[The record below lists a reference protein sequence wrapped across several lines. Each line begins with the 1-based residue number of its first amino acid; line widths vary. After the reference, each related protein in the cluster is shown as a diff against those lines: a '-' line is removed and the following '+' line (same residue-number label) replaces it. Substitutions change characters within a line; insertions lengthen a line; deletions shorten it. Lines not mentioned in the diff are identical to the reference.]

1 MTQELDVR
9 LAVEE
14 ALQRK
19 DREALRAVLWELF
32 DQGRLPAILE
42 ELDPAKLVA
51 LVETLGEETFADLL
65 TKLGPPSA
73 AAVLLRLGRAAR
85 DVLEDVLWRL
95 FEHDRLVGLLRAI
108 QPAEL
113 AALAELLGDETF
125 GEILAE
131 LDPQDAAQILERLS
145 SAEAADVLEAMAPD
159 DAADVFAQLDP
170 AEARQIL
177 VEMEP
182 LEAKELQEL
191 LSYPPDT
198 AGGRMTPAYVALLP
212 DVRVDQ
218 AIAALR
224 KVAEEVETIYY
235 AYVVDEDNHLLGVVS
250 MRDLVL
256 NPPYR
261 TIGEIMER
269 EIVKVPA
276 TADQEE
282 AARLLIE
289 EGLLAIPVVDEQDRL
304 LGIITVDDVADI
316 LEREVTED
324 IERLGGSQPLEVPY
338 TRATPV
344 YLWRRR
350 VGWLLL
356 LFVAEMYT
364 GTVLRHFEQELEEAI
379 ALAFFVPL
387 LIGTG
392 GNAGSQVVT
401 TLVRAMAVE
410 GISLRDFFRIFPKE
424 FIAGL
429 LAGLAMG
436 IAGFLRAEI
445 LGVDPAISLT
455 VGTALFCIVL
465 WAVTVA
471 TLLPLLLKR
480 LGIDPAVVSS
490 PLIATLVDGT
500 GLVIYFN
507 VARFILGLH
516 G

>member
-1 MTQELDVR
+1 MATEMDIQMQLRSLLHRGER
-9 LAVEE
+9 EAVED
-14 ALQRK
+14 L
-19 DREALRAVLWELF
+19 LWEL
-32 DQGRLPAILE
+32 
-42 ELDPAKLVA
+42 
-51 LVETLGEETFADLL
+51 VEQRQLY
-65 TKLGPPSA
+65 
-73 AAVLLRLGRAAR
+73 AVLRE
-85 DVLEDVLWRL
+85 LEP
-95 FEHDRLVGLLRAI
+95 F
-108 QPAEL
+108 EL
-113 AALAELLGDETF
+113 ARLAELLGDETF
-125 GEILAE
+125 GEFLAE
-131 LDPQDAAQILERLS
+131 LDPSDAADLLERLS
-145 SAEAADVLEAMAPD
+145 SQEAADVLEAMAPD
-159 DAADVFAQLDP
+159 DAADVFARLDP
-170 AEARQIL
+170 DEARQIL

-182 LEAKELQEL
+182 LEAQELQEL
-191 LSYPPDT
+191 LSYPPET
-198 AGGRMTPAYVALLP
+198 AGGRMTPSYVALLP

-224 KVAEEVETIYY
+224 KVAAEVETIYY
-235 AYVVDEDNHLLGVVS
+235 AYVVDEANHLLGVVS

-256 NPPYR
+256 SPPYR
-261 TIGEIMER
+261 TVGEIMTR
-269 EIVKVPA
+269 DIVKVRA

-282 AARLLIE
+282 AACLLVE
-289 EGLLAIPVVDEQDRL
+289 EGLLAIPVVDDEDRL

-338 TRATPV
+338 TRATPF

-350 VGWLLL
+350 IGWLLL

-364 GTVLRHFEQELEEAI
+364 GTVLRHFEQELEAAI

-410 GISLRDFFRIFPKE
+410 GIGIRDFFRIFPKE

-429 LAGLAMG
+429 LAGVVMG
-436 IAGFLRAEI
+436 TAGFLRAEI

-455 VGTALFCIVL
+455 VGVALFCIVL

-471 TLLPLLLKR
+471 TVLPLLLRR

-490 PLIATLVDGT
+490 PFIATLVDGT

-507 VARFILGLH
+507 VARIILHLH
-516 G
+516 S

>member
-1 MTQELDVR
+1 MTTEMEFRSTFEAALRNREREQIEDLLWRAVDQRQLFELFQELESPQ
-9 LAVEE
+9 L
-14 ALQRK
+14 
-19 DREALRAVLWELF
+19 RE
-32 DQGRLPAILE
+32 
-42 ELDPAKLVA
+42 
-51 LVETLGEETFADLL
+51 
-65 TKLGPPSA
+65 
-73 AAVLLRLGRAAR
+73 
-85 DVLEDVLWRL
+85 
-95 FEHDRLVGLLRAI
+95 
-108 QPAEL
+108 
-113 AALAELLGDETF
+113 LAELLGDEAI
-125 GEILAE
+125 GEFLAE
-131 LDPQDAAQILERLS
+131 LDPSDAAMILERLG

-170 AEARQIL
+170 VEAKQIL

-182 LEAKELQEL
+182 LEAQELQNL

-198 AGGRMTPAYVALLP
+198 AGGRMTPAFVALLP

-224 KVAEEVETIYY
+224 RVAEEVETIS
-235 AYVVDEDNHLLGVVS
+235 YVYVTDEDNRLLGVVS
-250 MRDLVL
+250 MRELVL
-256 NPPYR
+256 SPPYR
-261 TIGEIMER
+261 MVGEIMTR
-269 EIVKVPA
+269 DIVKVPA

-282 AARLLIE
+282 AARLLVE
-289 EGLLAIPVVDEQDRL
+289 EELLALPVVDAQDRL

-338 TRATPV
+338 TRATPL

-364 GTVLRHFEQELEEAI
+364 GTVLRHFERELEEAI

-410 GISLRDFFRIFPKE
+410 GISLKDFFRIFPKE
-424 FIAGL
+424 LFAGL
-429 LAGLAMG
+429 LIGLAMG
-436 IAGFLRAEI
+436 TAGFLRAEV
-445 LGVDPAISLT
+445 LGVAPAISLT
-455 VGTALFCIVL
+455 VGVALFCIVL
-465 WAVTVA
+465 WAVSVA
-471 TLLPLLLKR
+471 TLLPLILKQI
-480 LGIDPAVVSS
+480 GVDPAVVSS

-507 VARFILGLH
+507 VARAILHLH

>member
-1 MTQELDVR
+1 MATEMDIQMQLRSLLQCGER
-9 LAVEE
+9 EAVED
-14 ALQRK
+14 L
-19 DREALRAVLWELF
+19 LWELVE
-32 DQGRLPAILE
+32 QRQLYPVLCELE
-42 ELDPAKLVA
+42 P
-51 LVETLGEETFADLL
+51 F
-65 TKLGPPSA
+65 
-73 AAVLLRLGRAAR
+73 
-85 DVLEDVLWRL
+85 
-95 FEHDRLVGLLRAI
+95 
-108 QPAEL
+108 EL
-113 AALAELLGDETF
+113 ARLAELLGDETF
-125 GEILAE
+125 GEFLAE
-131 LDPQDAAQILERLS
+131 LDPSDAADLLERLS
-145 SAEAADVLEAMAPD
+145 SQEAADVLEAMAPD
-159 DAADVFAQLDP
+159 DAADVFARLDP
-170 AEARQIL
+170 DEARQIL

-182 LEAKELQEL
+182 LEAQELQEL
-191 LSYPPDT
+191 LSYPPET
-198 AGGRMTPAYVALLP
+198 AGGRMTPSYVALVP

-224 KVAEEVETIYY
+224 KVAAEVETIYY
-235 AYVVDEDNHLLGVVS
+235 AYVVDEANHLLGVVS

-256 NPPYR
+256 SPPYR
-261 TIGEIMER
+261 TVGEIMTR
-269 EIVKVPA
+269 DIVKVRA

-282 AARLLIE
+282 AARLLVE
-289 EGLLAIPVVDEQDRL
+289 EGLLAIPVVDDEDRL

-338 TRATPV
+338 TRATPF

-364 GTVLRHFEQELEEAI
+364 GTVLRHFEQELEAAI

-410 GISLRDFFRIFPKE
+410 GIGIRAFFRIFPKE

-429 LAGLAMG
+429 LAGVVMG
-436 IAGFLRAEI
+436 TAGFLRAEI

-455 VGTALFCIVL
+455 VGVALFCIVL

-471 TLLPLLLKR
+471 TLLPLLLR
-480 LGIDPAVVSS
+480 QLGIDPAVVSS
-490 PLIATLVDGT
+490 PSIATLVDGT
-500 GLVIYFN
+500 RLVIYFN
-507 VARFILGLH
+507 IARIILDLH
-516 G
+516 S

>member
-1 MTQELDVR
+1 MSAEVEFRMLLTDALQKRDREMLEDLLWQLAEQRRLHAVLRELEPGELAR
-9 LAVEE
+9 LAEV
-14 ALQRK
+14 
-19 DREALRAVLWELF
+19 
-32 DQGRLPAILE
+32 
-42 ELDPAKLVA
+42 
-51 LVETLGEETFADLL
+51 
-65 TKLGPPSA
+65 
-73 AAVLLRLGRAAR
+73 
-85 DVLEDVLWRL
+85 
-95 FEHDRLVGLLRAI
+95 
-108 QPAEL
+108 
-113 AALAELLGDETF
+113 LGDETF
-125 GEILAE
+125 GEFLAE
-131 LDPQDAAQILERLS
+131 LEPSDAAEILERLS

-159 DAADVFAQLDP
+159 DAADVLSRLDP

-182 LEAKELQEL
+182 VEAKELEEL
-191 LSYPPDT
+191 LSYPPET
-198 AGGRMTPAYVALLP
+198 AGGRMTPAFVALLP

-235 AYVVDEDNHLLGVVS
+235 AYVVDEENRLLGVVS
-250 MRDLVL
+250 MRELVL
-256 NPPYR
+256 SPPYR
-261 TIGEIMER
+261 TVGEIMER
-269 EIVKVPA
+269 DIVKVRA

-282 AARLLIE
+282 AARLLVE
-289 EGLLAIPVVDEQDRL
+289 EGLLALPVVDEEDRL

-324 IERLGGSQPLEVPY
+324 IERLGGSQPLEIPY

-410 GISLRDFFRIFPKE
+410 GIGLRDFVRIFPKE

-429 LAGLAMG
+429 LAGAVMG
-436 IAGFLRAEI
+436 AAGFLRAEI

-455 VGTALFCIVL
+455 VGVALFCIVL

-490 PLIATLVDGT
+490 PFIATLVDGT

-507 VARFILGLH
+507 VARLILHLY
-516 G
+516 

>member
-1 MTQELDVR
+1 MSAEIEFRTLLTDALQKRDRELLEDLLWQLAEQRRLYAVLRELEPGELAR
-9 LAVEE
+9 LAEV
-14 ALQRK
+14 
-19 DREALRAVLWELF
+19 
-32 DQGRLPAILE
+32 
-42 ELDPAKLVA
+42 
-51 LVETLGEETFADLL
+51 
-65 TKLGPPSA
+65 
-73 AAVLLRLGRAAR
+73 
-85 DVLEDVLWRL
+85 
-95 FEHDRLVGLLRAI
+95 
-108 QPAEL
+108 
-113 AALAELLGDETF
+113 LGDETF
-125 GEILAE
+125 GEFLAE
-131 LDPQDAAQILERLS
+131 LEPSDAAEILERLS

-159 DAADVFAQLDP
+159 DAADVLSRLDP

-182 LEAKELQEL
+182 VEAKELEEL
-191 LSYPPDT
+191 LSYPPET
-198 AGGRMTPAYVALLP
+198 AGGRMTPAFVALLP

-235 AYVVDEDNHLLGVVS
+235 AYVVDEENRLLGVVS
-250 MRDLVL
+250 MRELVL
-256 NPPYR
+256 SPPYR
-261 TIGEIMER
+261 TVGEIMER
-269 EIVKVPA
+269 DIVKVRA

-282 AARLLIE
+282 AARLLVE
-289 EGLLAIPVVDEQDRL
+289 EGLLALPVVDEEDRL

-324 IERLGGSQPLEVPY
+324 IERLGGSQPLEIPY

-410 GISLRDFFRIFPKE
+410 GIGLRDFVRIFPKE

-429 LAGLAMG
+429 LAGAVMG
-436 IAGFLRAEI
+436 AAGFLRAEI

-455 VGTALFCIVL
+455 VGVALFCIVL

-490 PLIATLVDGT
+490 PFIATLVDGT

-507 VARFILGLH
+507 VARLILRLH
-516 G
+516 

>member
-1 MTQELDVR
+1 MATEMNVRALLDD
-9 LAVEE
+9 

-19 DREALRAVLWELF
+19 DREALEDLLWELVER
-32 DQGRLPAILE
+32 G
-42 ELDPAKLVA
+42 ELY
-51 LVETLGEETFADLL
+51 
-65 TKLGPPSA
+65 
-73 AAVLLRLGRAAR
+73 
-85 DVLEDVLWRL
+85 DVLSDLE
-95 FEHDRLVGLLRAI
+95 
-108 QPAEL
+108 PKTL
-113 AALAELLGDETF
+113 AALAQVLGDETF
-125 GEILAE
+125 GEFLAE
-131 LDPQDAAQILERLS
+131 LEPSDAAALLERLGS
-145 SAEAADVLEAMAPD
+145 EEAADVLEAMAPD

-182 LEAKELQEL
+182 LEAQELQEL

-198 AGGRMTPAYVALLP
+198 AGGRMTPSFVALLP

-224 KVAEEVETIYY
+224 KVAQEVETIYY

-256 NPPYR
+256 SPPYR
-261 TIGEIMER
+261 TVGDIMVR
-269 EIVKVPA
+269 DVVKVSA

-282 AARLLIE
+282 AARLLVE
-289 EGLLAIPVVDEQDRL
+289 EGLLAIPVVDAENRL

-338 TRATPV
+338 TRATPL

-350 VGWLLL
+350 IGWLLL
-356 LFVAEMYT
+356 LFVAGMYT
-364 GTVLRHFEQELEEAI
+364 GTVLRHYEEQLEEAI

-410 GISLRDFFRIFPKE
+410 GIGLRDFFRIFPKE

-429 LAGLAMG
+429 LAGVVMG
-436 IAGFLRAEI
+436 TAGFLRAEI

-455 VGTALFCIVL
+455 VAFALFFIVL

-471 TLLPLLLKR
+471 TLLPLILQR
-480 LGIDPAVVSS
+480 VGIDPAVVSS

-500 GLVIYFN
+500 GLLIYFN
-507 VARFILGLH
+507 VARVILSWYG
-516 G
+516 

>member
-1 MTQELDVR
+1 MVTEMEFQQVLSDALERGERERVEDLLWR
-9 LAVEE
+9 AVEE
-14 ALQRK
+14 RQ
-19 DREALRAVLWELF
+19 LF
-32 DQGRLPAILE
+32 DVLQQMEPPQLARLA
-42 ELDPAKLVA
+42 
-51 LVETLGEETFADLL
+51 
-65 TKLGPPSA
+65 
-73 AAVLLRLGRAAR
+73 
-85 DVLEDVLWRL
+85 
-95 FEHDRLVGLLRAI
+95 
-108 QPAEL
+108 Q
-113 AALAELLGDETF
+113 LLGDETF
-125 GEILAE
+125 GELLAE
-131 LDPQDAAQILERLS
+131 LDPSDAATILERLT

-159 DAADVFAQLDP
+159 DAADVFAHLDP
-170 AEARQIL
+170 DEARQIL
-177 VEMEP
+177 IEMEP
-182 LEAKELQEL
+182 LEARELQEL
-191 LSYPPDT
+191 LSYPPET

-235 AYVVDEDNHLLGVVS
+235 AYVTDEDNRLLGVVS

-256 NPPYR
+256 SPPYR
-261 TIGEIMER
+261 TVGEIMTR
-269 EIVKVPA
+269 DVIKVRA

-282 AARLLIE
+282 AARLLVE
-289 EGLLAIPVVDEQDRL
+289 EGLLALPVVDDEDRL

-356 LFVAEMYT
+356 LFIAEMYT

-410 GISLRDFFRIFPKE
+410 GIGLRDFLRIFPKE

-429 LAGLAMG
+429 LAGAVMG
-436 IAGFLRAEI
+436 TVGFLRAEI

-455 VGTALFCIVL
+455 VGVALFCIVL
-465 WAVTVA
+465 WAVSVA
-471 TLLPLLLKR
+471 TLLPLLLRR

-490 PLIATLVDGT
+490 PFIATLVDGT

-507 VARFILGLH
+507 IARLILHLH

>member
-1 MTQELDVR
+1 MATEMNVQ
-9 LAVEE
+9 AVLED
-14 ALQRK
+14 ALRRK
-19 DREALRAVLWELF
+19 DREALEDILW
-32 DQGRLPAILE
+32 G
-42 ELDPAKLVA
+42 
-51 LVETLGEETFADLL
+51 LVEQ
-65 TKLGPPSA
+65 
-73 AAVLLRLGRAAR
+73 R
-85 DVLEDVLWRL
+85 RL
-95 FEHDRLVGLLRAI
+95 FEVLNELEPARL
-108 QPAEL
+108 AEL
-113 AALAELLGDETF
+113 AEQLGDETF
-125 GEILAE
+125 GELLAE
-131 LDPQDAAQILERLS
+131 LDPTDAAAILERLS

-159 DAADVFAQLDP
+159 DAADVFARLDP
-170 AEARQIL
+170 SEAQQIL

-182 LEAKELQEL
+182 LEALELQEL

-198 AGGRMTPAYVALLP
+198 AGGRMTPAFVALLS

-224 KVAEEVETIYY
+224 KVAAEVETIYY
-235 AYVVDEDNHLLGVVS
+235 AYVVDEDNRLLGVVS

-261 TIGEIMER
+261 TVGEIMER
-269 EIVKVPA
+269 DVVKVRA

-282 AARLLIE
+282 AARLLVE
-289 EGLLAIPVVDEQDRL
+289 EGLLAIPVVDDRDRL

-401 TLVRAMAVE
+401 TLVRAIAVE

-429 LAGLAMG
+429 LAAIVMG
-436 IAGFLRAEI
+436 VAGFLRAEI

-471 TLLPLLLKR
+471 TLLPLVLKR
-480 LGIDPAVVSS
+480 IGVDPAIVSA
-490 PLIATLVDGT
+490 PFIATLVDGT
-500 GLVIYFN
+500 GLIIYFQI
-507 VARFILGLH
+507 ARYVLGLH
-516 G
+516 S

>member
-1 MTQELDVR
+1 MATEMDIQMQLRSLLQRGER
-9 LAVEE
+9 EAVED
-14 ALQRK
+14 L
-19 DREALRAVLWELF
+19 LWELVE
-32 DQGRLPAILE
+32 QRQLYPVLRELE
-42 ELDPAKLVA
+42 P
-51 LVETLGEETFADLL
+51 F
-65 TKLGPPSA
+65 
-73 AAVLLRLGRAAR
+73 
-85 DVLEDVLWRL
+85 
-95 FEHDRLVGLLRAI
+95 
-108 QPAEL
+108 EL
-113 AALAELLGDETF
+113 ARLAELLGDETF
-125 GEILAE
+125 GEFLAE
-131 LDPQDAAQILERLS
+131 LDPSDAASLLERLS
-145 SAEAADVLEAMAPD
+145 SQEAADVLEAMAPD
-159 DAADVFAQLDP
+159 DAADVFARLDP
-170 AEARQIL
+170 DEARQIL

-182 LEAKELQEL
+182 LEAQELQEL
-191 LSYPPDT
+191 LSYPPET
-198 AGGRMTPAYVALLP
+198 AGGRMTPSYVALLP

-224 KVAEEVETIYY
+224 KVAAEVETIYY
-235 AYVVDEDNHLLGVVS
+235 AYVVDEANHLLGVVS

-256 NPPYR
+256 SPPYR
-261 TIGEIMER
+261 TVGEIMTR
-269 EIVKVPA
+269 DIVKVRA

-282 AARLLIE
+282 AARLLVE
-289 EGLLAIPVVDEQDRL
+289 EGLLAIPVVDDEDRL

-338 TRATPV
+338 TRATPF

-364 GTVLRHFEQELEEAI
+364 GTVLRHFEQELEAAI

-410 GISLRDFFRIFPKE
+410 GIGIRDFFRIFPKE

-429 LAGLAMG
+429 LAGAVMG
-436 IAGFLRAEI
+436 TAGFLRAEI

-455 VGTALFCIVL
+455 VGVALFCIVL

-471 TLLPLLLKR
+471 TVLPLLLRR

-490 PLIATLVDGT
+490 PFIATLVDGT

-507 VARFILGLH
+507 VARIILHLH
-516 G
+516 S

>member
-1 MTQELDVR
+1 MATEMDIQMQLRSLLQRGER
-9 LAVEE
+9 EAVED
-14 ALQRK
+14 L
-19 DREALRAVLWELF
+19 LWELVE
-32 DQGRLPAILE
+32 QRQLYPVLCELE
-42 ELDPAKLVA
+42 P
-51 LVETLGEETFADLL
+51 F
-65 TKLGPPSA
+65 
-73 AAVLLRLGRAAR
+73 
-85 DVLEDVLWRL
+85 
-95 FEHDRLVGLLRAI
+95 
-108 QPAEL
+108 EL
-113 AALAELLGDETF
+113 ARLAELLGDETF
-125 GEILAE
+125 GEFLAE
-131 LDPQDAAQILERLS
+131 LDPSDAADLLERLS
-145 SAEAADVLEAMAPD
+145 SQEAADVLEAMAPD
-159 DAADVFAQLDP
+159 DAADVFARLDP
-170 AEARQIL
+170 DEARQIL
-177 VEMEP
+177 VEMKP
-182 LEAKELQEL
+182 LEAQELQEL
-191 LSYPPDT
+191 LSYPPET
-198 AGGRMTPAYVALLP
+198 AGGRMTPSYVALVP

-224 KVAEEVETIYY
+224 KVAAEVETIYY
-235 AYVVDEDNHLLGVVS
+235 AYVVDEANHLLGVVS

-256 NPPYR
+256 SPPYR
-261 TIGEIMER
+261 TVGEIMTR
-269 EIVKVPA
+269 EILKVRA

-282 AARLLIE
+282 AARLLVE
-289 EGLLAIPVVDEQDRL
+289 EGLLAIPVVDDEDRL

-338 TRATPV
+338 TRATPF

-364 GTVLRHFEQELEEAI
+364 GTVLRHFEQELEAAI

-410 GISLRDFFRIFPKE
+410 GIGIRAFFRIFPKE

-429 LAGLAMG
+429 LAGVVMG
-436 IAGFLRAEI
+436 TAGFLRAEI

-455 VGTALFCIVL
+455 VGVALFCIVL

-471 TLLPLLLKR
+471 TLLPLLLR
-480 LGIDPAVVSS
+480 QLGIDPAVVSS
-490 PLIATLVDGT
+490 PFIATLVDGT

-507 VARFILGLH
+507 NARIILDLH
-516 G
+516 S

>member
-1 MTQELDVR
+1 MATEMDIQMQLRSLLQRGER
-9 LAVEE
+9 EAVED
-14 ALQRK
+14 L
-19 DREALRAVLWELF
+19 LWEL
-32 DQGRLPAILE
+32 
-42 ELDPAKLVA
+42 
-51 LVETLGEETFADLL
+51 VEQRQLY
-65 TKLGPPSA
+65 
-73 AAVLLRLGRAAR
+73 AVLRE
-85 DVLEDVLWRL
+85 LEP
-95 FEHDRLVGLLRAI
+95 F
-108 QPAEL
+108 EL
-113 AALAELLGDETF
+113 ARLAELLGDETF
-125 GEILAE
+125 GEFLAE
-131 LDPQDAAQILERLS
+131 LDPSDAADLLERLS
-145 SAEAADVLEAMAPD
+145 SQEAADVLEAMAPD
-159 DAADVFAQLDP
+159 DAADVFARLDP
-170 AEARQIL
+170 DEARQIL

-182 LEAKELQEL
+182 LEAQELQEL
-191 LSYPPDT
+191 LSYPPET
-198 AGGRMTPAYVALLP
+198 AGGRMTPSYVALLP

-224 KVAEEVETIYY
+224 KVAAEVETIYY
-235 AYVVDEDNHLLGVVS
+235 AYVVDEANHLLGVVS

-256 NPPYR
+256 SPPYR
-261 TIGEIMER
+261 TVGEIMTR
-269 EIVKVPA
+269 DIVKVRA

-282 AARLLIE
+282 AARLLVE
-289 EGLLAIPVVDEQDRL
+289 EGLLAIPVVDDEDRL

-338 TRATPV
+338 TRATPF

-364 GTVLRHFEQELEEAI
+364 GTVLRHFEQELEAAI

-410 GISLRDFFRIFPKE
+410 GIGIRDFFRIFPKE

-429 LAGLAMG
+429 LAGVVMG
-436 IAGFLRAEI
+436 TAGFLRAEI

-455 VGTALFCIVL
+455 VGVALFCIVL

-471 TLLPLLLKR
+471 TVLPLLLRR

-490 PLIATLVDGT
+490 PFIATLVDGT

-507 VARFILGLH
+507 VARIILHLH
-516 G
+516 S

>member
-1 MTQELDVR
+1 MATEMDIQMQLRSLLQRGER
-9 LAVEE
+9 EAVED
-14 ALQRK
+14 L
-19 DREALRAVLWELF
+19 LWELVE
-32 DQGRLPAILE
+32 QRQLYPVLCELE
-42 ELDPAKLVA
+42 P
-51 LVETLGEETFADLL
+51 F
-65 TKLGPPSA
+65 
-73 AAVLLRLGRAAR
+73 
-85 DVLEDVLWRL
+85 
-95 FEHDRLVGLLRAI
+95 
-108 QPAEL
+108 EL
-113 AALAELLGDETF
+113 ARLAELLGDETF
-125 GEILAE
+125 GEFLAE
-131 LDPQDAAQILERLS
+131 LDPSDAADLLERLS
-145 SAEAADVLEAMAPD
+145 SQEAADVLEAMAPD
-159 DAADVFAQLDP
+159 DAADVFARLDP
-170 AEARQIL
+170 DEARQIL
-177 VEMEP
+177 VEMKP
-182 LEAKELQEL
+182 LEAQELQEL
-191 LSYPPDT
+191 LSYPPET
-198 AGGRMTPAYVALLP
+198 AGGRMTPSYVALVP

-224 KVAEEVETIYY
+224 KVAAEVETIYY
-235 AYVVDEDNHLLGVVS
+235 AYVVDEANHLLGVVS

-256 NPPYR
+256 SPPYR
-261 TIGEIMER
+261 TVGEIMTR
-269 EIVKVPA
+269 DIVKVRA

-282 AARLLIE
+282 AARLLVE
-289 EGLLAIPVVDEQDRL
+289 EGLLAIPVVDDEDRL

-338 TRATPV
+338 TRATPF

-364 GTVLRHFEQELEEAI
+364 GTVLRHFEQELEAAI

-410 GISLRDFFRIFPKE
+410 GIGIRAFFRIFPKE

-429 LAGLAMG
+429 LAGVVMG
-436 IAGFLRAEI
+436 TAGFLRAEI

-455 VGTALFCIVL
+455 VGVALFCIVL

-471 TLLPLLLKR
+471 TLLPLLLR
-480 LGIDPAVVSS
+480 QLGIDPAVVSS
-490 PLIATLVDGT
+490 PFIATLVDGT

-507 VARFILGLH
+507 IARIILDLH
-516 G
+516 S

>member
-1 MTQELDVR
+1 MATEMDIQMQLRSLLQRGER
-9 LAVEE
+9 EAVED
-14 ALQRK
+14 L
-19 DREALRAVLWELF
+19 LWEL
-32 DQGRLPAILE
+32 
-42 ELDPAKLVA
+42 
-51 LVETLGEETFADLL
+51 VEQRQLY
-65 TKLGPPSA
+65 
-73 AAVLLRLGRAAR
+73 AVLRE
-85 DVLEDVLWRL
+85 LEP
-95 FEHDRLVGLLRAI
+95 F
-108 QPAEL
+108 EL
-113 AALAELLGDETF
+113 ARLAELLGDETF
-125 GEILAE
+125 GEFLAE
-131 LDPQDAAQILERLS
+131 LDPSDAASLLERLS
-145 SAEAADVLEAMAPD
+145 SQEAADVLEAMAPD
-159 DAADVFAQLDP
+159 DAADVFARLDP
-170 AEARQIL
+170 DEARQIL

-182 LEAKELQEL
+182 LEAQELQEL
-191 LSYPPDT
+191 LSYPPET
-198 AGGRMTPAYVALLP
+198 AGGRMTPSYVALLP

-224 KVAEEVETIYY
+224 KVAAEVETIYY
-235 AYVVDEDNHLLGVVS
+235 AYVVDEANHLLGVVS

-256 NPPYR
+256 SPPYR
-261 TIGEIMER
+261 TVGEIMTR
-269 EIVKVPA
+269 DIVKVRA

-282 AARLLIE
+282 AARLLVG
-289 EGLLAIPVVDEQDRL
+289 EGLLAIPVVDDEDRL

-316 LEREVTED
+316 LEREVTKD

-338 TRATPV
+338 TRATPF

-356 LFVAEMYT
+356 LFVASMYT

-410 GISLRDFFRIFPKE
+410 GIGLRDFFRIFPKE

-429 LAGLAMG
+429 LAGVVMG
-436 IAGFLRAEI
+436 TAGFLRAEI

-455 VGTALFCIVL
+455 VGVALFCIVL

-471 TLLPLLLKR
+471 TVLPLLLRR

-490 PLIATLVDGT
+490 PFIATLVGGT

-507 VARFILGLH
+507 VARIILHLH
-516 G
+516 S

>member
-1 MTQELDVR
+1 MATEMDIQMQLRSLLQRGER
-9 LAVEE
+9 EAVED
-14 ALQRK
+14 L
-19 DREALRAVLWELF
+19 LWEL
-32 DQGRLPAILE
+32 
-42 ELDPAKLVA
+42 
-51 LVETLGEETFADLL
+51 VEQRQLY
-65 TKLGPPSA
+65 
-73 AAVLLRLGRAAR
+73 AVLR
-85 DVLEDVLWRL
+85 EQEP
-95 FEHDRLVGLLRAI
+95 F
-108 QPAEL
+108 EL
-113 AALAELLGDETF
+113 ARLAELLGDETF
-125 GEILAE
+125 GEFLAE
-131 LDPQDAAQILERLS
+131 LDPSDAASLLERLS
-145 SAEAADVLEAMAPD
+145 SQEAADVLEAMAPD
-159 DAADVFAQLDP
+159 DAADVFARLDP
-170 AEARQIL
+170 DEARQIL

-182 LEAKELQEL
+182 LEAQELQEL
-191 LSYPPDT
+191 LSYPPET
-198 AGGRMTPAYVALLP
+198 AGGRMTPSYVALLP

-224 KVAEEVETIYY
+224 KVAAEVETIYY
-235 AYVVDEDNHLLGVVS
+235 AYVVDEANHLLGVVS

-256 NPPYR
+256 SPPYR
-261 TIGEIMER
+261 TVGEIMTR
-269 EIVKVPA
+269 DIVKVRA

-282 AARLLIE
+282 AARLLVE
-289 EGLLAIPVVDEQDRL
+289 EGLLAIPVVDDEDRL

-338 TRATPV
+338 TRATPF

-364 GTVLRHFEQELEEAI
+364 GTVLRHFEQELEAAI

-410 GISLRDFFRIFPKE
+410 GIGIRDFFRIFPKE

-429 LAGLAMG
+429 LAGVVMG
-436 IAGFLRAEI
+436 TAGFLRAEI

-455 VGTALFCIVL
+455 VGVALFCIVL

-471 TLLPLLLKR
+471 TVLPLLLRR

-490 PLIATLVDGT
+490 PFIATLVDGT

-507 VARFILGLH
+507 VARIILHLH
-516 G
+516 S

>member
-1 MTQELDVR
+1 MATEMDIQMQLR
-9 LAVEE
+9 SL
-14 ALQRK
+14 LQRGE
-19 DREALRAVLWELF
+19 RETVEDLLWEL
-32 DQGRLPAILE
+32 
-42 ELDPAKLVA
+42 
-51 LVETLGEETFADLL
+51 VEQRQLY
-65 TKLGPPSA
+65 
-73 AAVLLRLGRAAR
+73 AVLRE
-85 DVLEDVLWRL
+85 LEP
-95 FEHDRLVGLLRAI
+95 F
-108 QPAEL
+108 EL
-113 AALAELLGDETF
+113 ARLAELLGDETF
-125 GEILAE
+125 GEFLAE
-131 LDPQDAAQILERLS
+131 LDPSDAADLLERLS
-145 SAEAADVLEAMAPD
+145 SQEAADVLEAMAPD
-159 DAADVFAQLDP
+159 DAADVFARLDP
-170 AEARQIL
+170 DEARQIL

-182 LEAKELQEL
+182 LEAQELQEL
-191 LSYPPDT
+191 LSYPPET
-198 AGGRMTPAYVALLP
+198 AGGRMTPSYVALLP

-224 KVAEEVETIYY
+224 KVAAEVETIYY
-235 AYVVDEDNHLLGVVS
+235 AYVVDEANHLLGVVS

-256 NPPYR
+256 SPPYR
-261 TIGEIMER
+261 TVGEIMTR
-269 EIVKVPA
+269 DIVKVRA

-282 AARLLIE
+282 AARLLVE
-289 EGLLAIPVVDEQDRL
+289 EGLLAIPVVDDEDRL

-338 TRATPV
+338 TRATPF

-350 VGWLLL
+350 IGWLLL

-410 GISLRDFFRIFPKE
+410 GIGIRDFFRIFPKE

-429 LAGLAMG
+429 LAGVVMG
-436 IAGFLRAEI
+436 TAGFLRAEI

-455 VGTALFCIVL
+455 VGVALFCIVL

-471 TLLPLLLKR
+471 TLLPLLLRR

-490 PLIATLVDGT
+490 PFIATLVDGT

-507 VARFILGLH
+507 VARIILHLH
-516 G
+516 S

>member
-1 MTQELDVR
+1 MATEMNVRALLDD
-9 LAVEE
+9 

-19 DREALRAVLWELF
+19 DREALEDLLWELVERGELYEVLN
-32 DQGRLPAILE
+32 DLE
-42 ELDPAKLVA
+42 PK
-51 LVETLGEETFADLL
+51 T
-65 TKLGPPSA
+65 
-73 AAVLLRLGRAAR
+73 
-85 DVLEDVLWRL
+85 
-95 FEHDRLVGLLRAI
+95 
-108 QPAEL
+108 L
-113 AALAELLGDETF
+113 AALAQVLGDETF
-125 GEILAE
+125 GEFLAE
-131 LDPQDAAQILERLS
+131 LDPSDAAALLERLGS
-145 SAEAADVLEAMAPD
+145 EEAADVLEAMAPD
-159 DAADVFAQLDP
+159 DAADVFARLDP

-182 LEAKELQEL
+182 LEAQELQEL

-198 AGGRMTPAYVALLP
+198 AGGRMTPSFVALLP

-224 KVAEEVETIYY
+224 KVAQEVETIYY

-256 NPPYR
+256 SPPYK
-261 TIGEIMER
+261 TVGDIMVR
-269 EIVKVPA
+269 DVVKVSA

-282 AARLLIE
+282 AARLLVE
-289 EGLLAIPVVDEQDRL
+289 EGLLAIPVVDDEDHL

-316 LEREVTED
+316 LERETTED

-338 TRATPV
+338 TRATPL

-350 VGWLLL
+350 IGWLLL
-356 LFVAEMYT
+356 LFVAGMYT
-364 GTVLRHFEQELEEAI
+364 GTVLRHYEEQLEQAI

-410 GISLRDFFRIFPKE
+410 GIGLRDFLRIFPKE

-429 LAGLAMG
+429 LAGAVMG
-436 IAGFLRAEI
+436 TAGFLRAEI
-445 LGVDPAISLT
+445 LGVDAAISLT
-455 VGTALFCIVL
+455 VALALFFIVI
-465 WAVTVA
+465 WAVSVA
-471 TLLPLLLKR
+471 TLLPLVLQR

-500 GLVIYFN
+500 GLLIYFN
-507 VARFILGLH
+507 VARVILSWYG
-516 G
+516 